1 MKEERKRLILEDPHC
16 NKIIKAVLTNPYIER
31 HSLAEMT
38 GLSKADFDEA
48 LKKLQKLMLV
58 FELASQAD
66 SSVES
71 RVPKKIYLL
80 NPDLETEVKE
90 LLQR

>member
-1 MKEERKRLILEDPHC
+1 MKEERRRLILEDPHC
-16 NKIIKAVLTNPYIER
+16 NKVVKVTLTNPYIER
-31 HSLAEMT
+31 HSLAELT
-38 GLSKADFDEA
+38 GLGEADFDEA

-80 NPDLETEVKE
+80 NPDFKVEVKE
-90 LLQR
+90 LLQG

>member
-1 MKEERKRLILEDPHC
+1 MKEESRRLILEDPHC
-16 NKIIKAVLTNPYIER
+16 HKIVKVVLSNPYIER
-31 HSLAEMT
+31 HSLVELT
-38 GLSKADFDEA
+38 GLSKVDFDEA
-48 LKKLQKLMLV
+48 LKNLQELMLV

-80 NPDLETEVKE
+80 NPDFETEVKE
-90 LLQR
+90 LLQG

>member
-1 MKEERKRLILEDPHC
+1 MKEESRKLILKDPYC
-16 NKIIKAVLTNPYIER
+16 NKIIKVVLKNPYIER

-38 GLSKADFDEA
+38 GLSEIDFDKA
-48 LKKLQKLMLV
+48 LKRLQKLMLI

-80 NPDLETEVKE
+80 NPDVETEVKE
-90 LLQR
+90 LLKG